1 MNIFFL
7 RCLNFKNA
15 RRSLFIDISS
25 INSSFKNLPSD
36 LKVELLLFGDSRLS
50 VIDNNLIL
58 KASIKYIITTNR
70 FSVPFLWYCFLSLA
84 LNIHIHFFPLASTPS
99 RLFFHCSIWENSE
112 ICACAVFSCVLY
124 FLSCLIV
131 INCIVKKRN
140 IIWLTSKWLNTKTFP
155 YKLGKPQNKCN
166 NLLNITI

>member
-112 ICACAVFSCVLY
+112 ICACIFLCLVFFVL
-124 FLSCLIV
+124 S
-131 INCIVKKRN
+131 NCNQLYCKKKEHYMVN
-140 IIWLTSKWLNTKTFP
+140 IKMA
-155 YKLGKPQNKCN
+155 
-166 NLLNITI
+166 